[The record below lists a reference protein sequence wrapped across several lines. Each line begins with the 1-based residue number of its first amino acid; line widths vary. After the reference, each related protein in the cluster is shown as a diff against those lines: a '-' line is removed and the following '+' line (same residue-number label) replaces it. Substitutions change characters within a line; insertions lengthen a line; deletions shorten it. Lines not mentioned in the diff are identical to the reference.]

1 MLSKKAKI
9 IAVIMGLIVVVNA
22 YLLLKDNDV
31 ILKKYYINDAHFAV
45 AKDHEK
51 MLPLDAIVTSSNEH
65 FIAAPVQAVNEVL
78 VTEGQTV
85 NVLSELVVFKQQQT
99 EKEVARLQTER
110 AAYTTELAE
119 LEKVFL
125 QLDSMS
131 SETQPNSSMASDSIN
146 DGETLNVN
154 LSVELGIEQG
164 TPTAEGI
171 AIIQRAIAE
180 TTRQIELLDSQITQ
194 LSEYNLLTSPVE
206 GVVKEIVL
214 EGDSIIFN
222 IQSSNKKII
231 AYVTP
236 KQWQEIEL
244 EQFTEITLFEGQDN
258 EFTLDGVVSE
268 KQQIPARNSIAFEEM
283 KRHEKINSSETIYE
297 ISILPN
303 EDLFD
308 LPVGTLA
315 SANITVNQVF
325 DSFGIHED
333 WLVQKATDEDE
344 ETQYVYMLDENGKTT
359 LASVEELFTYQ
370 TKLNQREALLIEGEE
385 EEEVVQETSPR
396 IQTVKLTDE
405 NVVKEDK
412 DELTNVAVI
421 SGPNEL
427 SPIFLNEKERNLNAP
442 TFRPY
447 PLQLFDRSQIDSQ
460 WQLILEYWLK

>member
-31 ILKKYYINDAHFAV
+31 ILKKYYINDAHFAI

-51 MLPLDAIVTSSNEH
+51 ILPLDAIVTSSNEH

-131 SETQPNSSMASDSIN
+131 SETQPNSSVASDSIN

-206 GVVKEIVL
+206 GIVKEIVL

>member
-1 MLSKKAKI
+1 MQLSKKAKI
-9 IAVIMGLIVVVNA
+9 TTVIMGLIVVVNA

-85 NVLSELVVFKQQQT
+85 DVLSELVVFKQQET
-99 EKEVARLQTER
+99 EKEVARLETER
-110 AAYTTELAE
+110 AAYATELAE
-119 LEKVFL
+119 LEKVVS
-125 QLDSMS
+125 QLDNMS
-131 SETQPNSSMASDSIN
+131 SETQPNSSVASDTIN
-146 DGETLNVN
+146 DGETLNIN

-171 AIIQRAIAE
+171 AVIQRAVAE
-180 TTRQIELLDSQITQ
+180 TTRQLELLDSRIKQ
-194 LSEYNLLTSPVE
+194 LSENNLLTSPVE

-222 IQSSNKKII
+222 IQSSDKKVI

-244 EQFTEITLFEGQDN
+244 DQFTEITLFEGQEN
-258 EFTLDGVVSE
+258 ELTLDGMVIE
-268 KQQIPARNSIAFEEM
+268 KQQIPARDSIAFEEM
-283 KRHEKINSSETIYE
+283 KRHEKINSNETIYE

-308 LPVGTLA
+308 TPVGTLA
-315 SANITVNQVF
+315 TANITVNKEL
-325 DSFGIHED
+325 DSFGVHED
-333 WLVQKATDEDE
+333 WLVQKENDEA
-344 ETQYVYMLDENGKTT
+344 QYIYTLDENGKTT
-359 LASVEELFTYQ
+359 LTSVGKLFTYQ
-370 TKLNQREALLIEGEE
+370 TKLDQREALLVEGEDE
-385 EEEVVQETSPR
+385 EEEVQQTSPR

-405 NVVKEDK
+405 SSVKEDK

-421 SGPNEL
+421 SGTDEL
-427 SPIFLNEKERNLNAP
+427 FPVFLNEKERNLFAP
-442 TFRPY
+442 TFSPY
-447 PLQLFDRSQIDSQ
+447 PLQSFDRGQIDSD
-460 WQLILEYWLK
+460 WQLIFEYWLK

>member
-31 ILKKYYINDAHFAV
+31 ILKKYYINDAHFAI

-51 MLPLDAIVTSSNEH
+51 ILPLDAIVTSSNEH

-131 SETQPNSSMASDSIN
+131 SETQPNSSVASDSIN

-222 IQSSNKKII
+222 IQSSEKKII

-244 EQFTEITLFEGQDN
+244 EQITEIILFEGQDN

-268 KQQIPARNSIAFEEM
+268 KQQIPARDSIAFEEM

>member
-99 EKEVARLQTER
+99 EKEVALLQTER

-131 SETQPNSSMASDSIN
+131 SETQPNSSVASDSIN

-222 IQSSNKKII
+222 IQSSEKKII

-244 EQFTEITLFEGQDN
+244 EQITEIILFEGQDN

-268 KQQIPARNSIAFEEM
+268 KQQIPARDSIAFEEM

-412 DELTNVAVI
+412 NELTNVAVI